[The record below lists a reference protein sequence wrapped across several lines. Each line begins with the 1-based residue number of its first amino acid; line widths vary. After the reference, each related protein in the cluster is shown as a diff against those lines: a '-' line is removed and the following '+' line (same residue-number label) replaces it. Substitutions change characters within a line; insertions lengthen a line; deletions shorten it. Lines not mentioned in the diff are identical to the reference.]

1 VNGCERCG
9 VHVSN
14 GEAWYAH
21 SPTGDLIRVCGE
33 CWEKVKKPIP
43 EATSLSQRTRIAKAK
58 PVAHDRWSFLDTKG
72 VSPLLWGCGIFL
84 FSYPRFSLGII
95 GGLLLFSYGV
105 ACLVREW
112 ENGHNR

>member
-1 VNGCERCG
+1 MNGCEKCG
-9 VHVSN
+9 VYVSN

-58 PVAHDRWSFLDTKG
+58 PVAHKKRYLLGIKG
-72 VSPLLWGCGIFL
+72 LLPTLVACSIFSM
-84 FSYPRFSLGII
+84 SYPRFSLGII
-95 GGLLLFSYGV
+95 VGIYLFGCGIISMVMG
-105 ACLVREW
+105 ED
-112 ENGHNR
+112 NGHYR